1 VDKIRLNIP
10 PILLGSGIP
19 TSRDFG
25 HRIML
30 MFAECRT
37 LERGCNL
44 GADQMDF
51 YPDMKVIFTSRKVTD
66 VQ

>member
-1 VDKIRLNIP
+1 
-10 PILLGSGIP
+10 
-19 TSRDFG
+19 
-25 HRIML
+25 ML

-51 YPDMKVIFTSRKVTD
+51 YPDMKMIFTNRKVTD